1 MIDFRLLF
9 GWCGVLFLNGVIWIA
24 LSAAVAAILEV
35 LI

>member
-9 GWCGVLFLNGVIWIA
+9 SWCGVLLVNGAIWIA
-24 LSAAVAAILEV
+24 LSAAIAALLEV